1 MAYIVMKNLSKLTV
15 GEYQALYYI
24 HTSKD
29 EEIDKAVASV
39 SILTGKTRWEVE
51 EMDFKEFT
59 HLTKELNILF
69 GAFVSG
75 KPKTSLKINGKKYQV
90 CLNPRKLSAGQY
102 IDLQHFLK
110 GNMIDNLHKIMACLV
125 VPKKRFGV
133 GKYDGEN
140 HELIS
145 VGIQD
150 LNFIDVH
157 STCVFFSLLWSNS
170 IKAIT
175 PYLSQEVMKKNP
187 SLSPQDLQ
195 SIMDGFLT
203 HPRLQ
208 SMSE

>member
-1 MAYIVMKNLSKLTV
+1 MKNLSKLTV
-15 GEYQALYYI
+15 GEYQALYSI

-69 GAFVSG
+69 DAFVSG
-75 KPKTSLKINGKKYQV
+75 KPKTKLKINKIVYSV

-110 GNMIDNLHKIMACLV
+110 GNLIDNLHKIMACLV

-145 VGIQD
+145 TGIQD
-150 LNFIDVH
+150 LNFTDIH
-157 STCVFFSLLWSNS
+157 STCVFFSLLWSHS
-170 IKAIT
+170 IKAIA
-175 PYLSQEVMKKNP
+175 PYLNQEVMRTNQGT
-187 SLSPQDLQ
+187 SPLDLQ
-195 SIMDGFLT
+195 SIMDGFSML
-203 HPRLQ
+203 PRLQ